1 MRLAQSTGAVATAL
15 AEARSP
21 SENYHNL
28 CDHFVG
34 VCYGLA
40 HSGYPSAIEHW
51 RAIPAKHKHTGMP
64 PPGGVPYWDI
74 GKFGHT
80 AVAVTTG
87 TIASNDIVRKGRISV
102 VRIGLVAEAWH
113 AHYLGWADPFFHGST
128 RLVASRAAG
137 IAPAPPEAGKSADVA
152 VSLSALQRAATVDPP
167 APQGHVTDTKATL
180 PVERA
185 LAAEGLLE
193 RRFVDGSFGRRT
205 VEAYAAWQ
213 RRLHF
218 SGTAADGIPGIK
230 TLTALGARHGF
241 HVVR

>member
-1 MRLAQSTGAVATAL
+1 MRWRRAL
-15 AEARSP
+15 GEARTP

-34 VCYGLA
+34 ICYGQA
-40 HSGYPSAIEHW
+40 HSGYPSAIAHW
-51 RAIPAKHKHTGMP
+51 RDIPAKHKHSGLP
-64 PPGGVPYWDI
+64 PAGGVAYWDV

-80 AVAVTTG
+80 ALAVTCG

-102 VRIGLVAEAWH
+102 VRIGLIAEAWN
-113 AHYLGWADPFFHGST
+113 AHYLGWADPYFHGDTRSVST
-128 RLVASRAAG
+128 ATARAA
-137 IAPAPPEAGKSADVA
+137 APPASTAA
-152 VSLSALQRAATVDPP
+152 VSLSALVRAATVDPP
-167 APQGHVTDTKATL
+167 APQGHVTDRSATL

-185 LAAEGLLE
+185 LAAEGLLD
-193 RRFVDGSFGRRT
+193 RRFVDGSFGRKT
-205 VEAYAAWQ
+205 IDAYAAWQ

>member
-1 MRLAQSTGAVATAL
+1 MTLAHATAAVATAL
-15 AEARSP
+15 DEARSP

-34 VCYGLA
+34 VCYGRA
-40 HSGYPSAIEHW
+40 HSGYPSAIAHW
-51 RAIPAKHKHTGMP
+51 HAIPSEHKHSGLP
-64 PPGGVPYWDI
+64 PAGGVAYWDV
-74 GKFGHT
+74 GTYGHT
-80 AVAVTTG
+80 ALAVTCG

-113 AHYLGWADPFFHGST
+113 ARYLGWADPYFHGDT
-128 RLVASRAAG
+128 RSVAAASVAG
-137 IAPAPPEAGKSADVA
+137 APPAVATAATVA
-152 VSLSALQRAATVDPP
+152 VSLASLVRAATVDPP
-167 APQGHVTDTKATL
+167 APQGHVTDRKATL

-185 LAAEGLLE
+185 LAAEGLLD
-193 RRFVDGSFGRRT
+193 RRFVDGSFGRKT
-205 VEAYAAWQ
+205 IDAYAAWQ
-213 RRLHF
+213 RRLSF